1 MNHDGKVAIITG
13 SGGKGTGRAVA
24 RRFAQEGMAVVVSDI
39 NDAGGDETVA
49 LIEADRGRAAFHPA
63 DVKNENEINGLIA
76 FAESAFGGL
85 DILVNN
91 ASKPDTMGLLT
102 GWMDAMAVEILAPMR
117 STLAAIEAMRRR
129 GGGAI
134 VNIGST
140 SALGHGHKHSPW
152 PAYDVGKM
160 AQIRLTTTLA
170 GLRDQENIRVN
181 CLVPAWIASPGPKEY
196 WESLTP
202 QQRRE
207 RGVPDTLLSLEE
219 VAGAVLRLAT
229 DEALF
234 GRIMVW
240 WNGQPPRFISQG
252 DPGFQT
258 LD

>member
-1 MNHDGKVAIITG
+1 VNLDGKVAIVTG
-13 SGGKGTGRAVA
+13 SGGKGTGRATA
-24 RRFAQEGMAVVVSDI
+24 RRFAREGMAVVISDV
-39 NDAGGDETVA
+39 NDEGGHETVTS
-49 LIEADRGRAAFHPA
+49 IEADGGRAAFCRA
-63 DVKNENEINGLIA
+63 DVKNENEINALIA
-76 FAESAFGGL
+76 FAESTFGGL

-91 ASKPDTMGLLT
+91 ASNPDVMGPLT
-102 GWMDAMAVEILAPMR
+102 GWMDAVAIEILAPMR
-117 STLAAIEAMRRR
+117 ATLAAVDAMRRR

-140 SALGHGHKHSPW
+140 SALGHGRKHSRW

-170 GLRDQENIRVN
+170 CLREQENIRVN

-202 QQRRE
+202 EQRRE

-219 VAGAVLRLAT
+219 VAGAIVRLAT
-229 DEALF
+229 DETLS

-258 LD
+258 LG